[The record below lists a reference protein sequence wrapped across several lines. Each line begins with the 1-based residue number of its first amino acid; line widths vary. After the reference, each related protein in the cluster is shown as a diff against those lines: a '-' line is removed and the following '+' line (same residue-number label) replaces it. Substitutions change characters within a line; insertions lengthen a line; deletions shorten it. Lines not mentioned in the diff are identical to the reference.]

1 MDGWLTCSVTE
12 PCCLV
17 REKKVLLCVVP
28 GVEASEL
35 VGDAVGR
42 TKTITPVVEDASG
55 ASFAYGVKWESSNS
69 NARGGTGG
77 YRPEI
82 KWGRRERDWRVDGDC
97 VCCGYELTKVVE
109 DRLL

>member
-1 MDGWLTCSVTE
+1 M
-12 PCCLV
+12 
-17 REKKVLLCVVP
+17 CVVP

-42 TKTITPVVEDASG
+42 TKTIAPVVEDASG
-55 ASFAYGVKWESSNS
+55 TSFAYGIKCKSSNP

-77 YRPEI
+77 YRPEV

-97 VCCGYELTKVVE
+97 VCCGDELTKVA
-109 DRLL
+109 DNRLLQGCVGLDCCHEDG